1 MKDEE
6 NLLCNDFE
14 KCIKASEFFSVLSNP
29 GRVAII
35 CFLTTGRKSVS
46 EIVNKLNLPQSSVSL
61 HLARLSDKGWIKKER
76 VGKNVYYEIK
86 SPDIEKILLTVSDK
100 FINNLKIE
108 RR

>member
-1 MKDEE
+1 
-6 NLLCNDFE
+6 
-14 KCIKASEFFSVLSNP
+14 
-29 GRVAII
+29 
-35 CFLTTGRKSVS
+35 
-46 EIVNKLNLPQSSVSL
+46 L

-86 SPDIEKILLTVSDK
+86 SPDIGKILLTVSDK